1 MEVERVESCPAGVE
15 GGESAKDDGG
25 GGEAGCIQV

>member
-1 MEVERVESCPAGVE
+1 MKVERVESCPSSVE

-25 GGEAGCIQV
+25 GGKAGSI